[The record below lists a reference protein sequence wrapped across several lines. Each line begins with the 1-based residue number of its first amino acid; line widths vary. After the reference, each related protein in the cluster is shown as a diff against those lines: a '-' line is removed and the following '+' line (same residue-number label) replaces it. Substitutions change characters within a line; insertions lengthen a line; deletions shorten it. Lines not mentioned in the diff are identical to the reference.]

1 MMYFVFPLIM
11 FVCGLLVFSFNYDH
25 FLVTLLSLEYI
36 VLSLFWF
43 IFIYMFMYMFDLY
56 FLMMLLTFWVCE
68 AVLGL
73 SLLVSLIRGYG
84 NDYFFSFNL
93 LQC

>member
-1 MMYFVFPLIM
+1 MYFMLPLIM

-25 FLVTLLSLEYI
+25 FLITLLSLEYI

-43 IFIYMFMYMFDLY
+43 IFMYMLISMFDM
-56 FLMMLLTFWVCE
+56 FFMMLILTMWVCE

-84 NDYFFSFNL
+84 NDYFLSFNL